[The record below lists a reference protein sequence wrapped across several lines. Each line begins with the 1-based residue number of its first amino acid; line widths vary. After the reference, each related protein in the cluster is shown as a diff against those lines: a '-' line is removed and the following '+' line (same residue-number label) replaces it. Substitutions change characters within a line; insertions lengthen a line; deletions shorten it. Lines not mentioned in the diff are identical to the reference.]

1 LNLEIVDPQD
11 SQNFRELKSML
22 GVEII
27 PEDPS
32 FCRAQC
38 YPVLIDG
45 GLKGGR
51 LKGAIVLPRVE
62 DYPENKMEL
71 IASRNIKEALSVKGG
86 DVLEVEIL

>member
-1 LNLEIVDPQD
+1 LEIVDPED
-11 SQNFRELKSML
+11 SRDFRELKSTP
-22 GVEII
+22 GVEIL

-32 FCRAQC
+32 FCSARC

-45 GLKGGR
+45 R
-51 LKGAIVLPRVE
+51 LKGAIVFPRVK

-71 IASRNIKEALSVKGG
+71 IASRNIKEVLSVKGG

>member
-1 LNLEIVDPQD
+1 LEIVDQKG
-11 SQNFRELKSML
+11 SQNFRELKSTL
-22 GVEII
+22 GIEII

-32 FCRAQC
+32 FCSAQC

-51 LKGAIVLPRVE
+51 LEGAIVFPGVK

-71 IASRNIKEALSVKGG
+71 IASPNIKEVLSVKEG
-86 DVLEVEIL
+86 DVLEVEVL